1 MRSRA
6 VLRCALIV
14 LVLSWGGL
22 GPGSRPGFAQE
33 PEASAGPFAIHSM
46 NASFGR
52 YGIFRGMEDFEIA
65 AEIRYAPRRFRFQP
79 SWVPEVSPV
88 IGGMATRAGTFYG
101 YLGFRT
107 DVPMDGRWIFSPF
120 CGAGYYSFGGGRDLG
135 GELEFRSGFEVA
147 YELEEGERIGL
158 TLYHLSNAGLYE
170 RNPGS
175 ESLVL
180 SYTKDFRRP
189 GPRQPRD

>member
-1 MRSRA
+1 VRKRA
-6 VLRCALIV
+6 AWRCALIV
-14 LVLSWGGL
+14 FVLSWAGL
-22 GPGSRPGFAQE
+22 GPGSRPGFAQVS
-33 PEASAGPFAIHSM
+33 EAPAGPFAIHSM

-52 YGIFRGMEDFEIA
+52 YGIFRGREDFEIA
-65 AEIRYAPRRFRFQP
+65 AEIRYAPRHFSFLP
-79 SWVPEVSPV
+79 SWLPEVSPV
-88 IGGMATRAGTFYG
+88 IGGMATRSGTFYG

-120 CGAGYYSFGGGRDLG
+120 WGAGYYSFGGGRDLG
-135 GELEFRSGFEVA
+135 GELEFRSGFELA

-180 SYTKDFRRP
+180 SYTKEFLPRRP
-189 GPRQPRD
+189 RD

>member
-1 MRSRA
+1 MRKRA
-6 VLRCALIV
+6 VWRCALIV
-14 LVLSWGGL
+14 FVWSWAGLV
-22 GPGSRPGFAQE
+22 PGSRPGFAQE
-33 PEASAGPFAIHSM
+33 PEASGGPFAIHSM

-52 YGIFRGMEDFEIA
+52 YGIFRGQEDFEIA
-65 AEIRYAPRRFRFQP
+65 AEIRYAPRRFHFQP
-79 SWVPEVSPV
+79 RWVPEISPV

-101 YLGFRT
+101 YLGLRT

-120 CGAGYYSFGGGRDLG
+120 WGVGYYSFGGGRDLG
-135 GELEFRSGFEVA
+135 GELEFRSGFELA

-158 TLYHLSNAGLYE
+158 MLYHLSNAGLYE

-180 SYTKDFRRP
+180 SYTKEFR
-189 GPRQPRD
+189 PRR